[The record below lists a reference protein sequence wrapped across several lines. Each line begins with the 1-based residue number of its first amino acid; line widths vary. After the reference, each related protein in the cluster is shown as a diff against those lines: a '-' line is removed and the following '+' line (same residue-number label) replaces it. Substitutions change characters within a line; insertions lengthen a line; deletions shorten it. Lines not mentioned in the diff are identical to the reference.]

1 MSSILSAPPQR
12 IPIGGQGGDAPTG
25 PMPGI
30 PGGSPGAEG
39 GAGAQGGPDMPGVK
53 KALQAA
59 TDSLMEA
66 AQLEGDDADKAQIMQ
81 LVAKVHALVASHQ
94 QLADHGDGRRAGR
107 QARCAKA
114 APAGGGGGPG
124 Y

>member
-12 IPIGGQGGDAPTG
+12 IPIAGQGGDAPTG
-25 PMPGI
+25 PMPGV

-39 GAGAQGGPDMPGVK
+39 GAGAQPDGPDMPGVK

-59 TDSLMEA
+59 TDNLMQA
-66 AQLEGDDADKAQIMQ
+66 AQLEGDDADKATIMQ
-81 LVAKVHALVASHQ
+81 LVAKVHSLVAGHQ
-94 QLADHGDGRRAGR
+94 QLADQAMGAGPGVKLVR
-107 QARCAKA
+107 KA
-114 APAGGGGGPG
+114 GSNGAGGG